1 MRASGSILVA
11 TLGFVLALPFMAVG
25 ADLPQPGL
33 AETNGTVSVGQS
45 APPVVGT
52 DMKGVAITTETFKGR
67 PVLVDFSSLFCIS
80 CQDTIKEF
88 ARLEKLYK
96 GTDLVLVVITDG
108 TSSPKVMSNIFG
120 NLGST
125 YAVIRDEGSKLFDSY
140 GVRIIPFQVLIDR
153 QGIIRKIH
161 TGFNPEMESV
171 LGLKEL
177 ASAGTAGGK

>member
-1 MRASGSILVA
+1 M
-11 TLGFVLALPFMAVG
+11 
-25 ADLPQPGL
+25 
-33 AETNGTVSVGQS
+33 
-45 APPVVGT
+45 
-52 DMKGVAITTETFKGR
+52 
-67 PVLVDFSSLFCIS
+67 LVDFSSLFCIS

-88 ARLEKLYK
+88 ARLEKIYK
-96 GTDLVLVVITDG
+96 ATDLVLVVITDG

-125 YAVIRDEGSKLFDSY
+125 YTVIRDEGSKLFDSY
-140 GVRIIPFQVLIDR
+140 GVKIIPFQVVIDR